1 MEACMT
7 AATAPLPLQRFSATF
22 REEHRIVRDLLL
34 ELLQAFEAR
43 DLTRVRAL
51 LGETATVTGPH
62 FRYEE
67 ESLYP
72 ALVPIFGAEY
82 VDKLLADHDLAIASA
97 RRLVELARQE
107 ALTDAE
113 ATQAVR
119 LVRGIL
125 PHVSDCEG
133 LTIMVELL
141 PDAAVES
148 ILETRDRARDEGLD
162 LLTWAAQVRPRPGIG
177 R

>member
-1 MEACMT
+1 MT
-7 AATAPLPLQRFSATF
+7 ASIATRPVEGFSALF
-22 REEHRIVRDLLL
+22 REEHRAVRDLLL
-34 ELLQAFEAR
+34 ALVDAFEAR
-43 DLTRVRAL
+43 DTLAARAL
-51 LGETATVTGPH
+51 LAELAAAAGPH

-82 VDKLLADHDLAIASA
+82 VDKLLGDHDLAIVSA
-97 RRLVELARQE
+97 RRLVELASGD
-107 ALTDAE
+107 ALNE
-113 ATQAVR
+113 EESREAVR

-141 PDAAVES
+141 PDATVETL
-148 ILETRDRARDEGLD
+148 LETREAALADGLD
-162 LLTWAAQVRPRPGIG
+162 LLAWAAGPRGRRLPG
-177 R
+177 